1 MPTTTSSHIHI
12 RRLEFSDF
20 AFVRGLASE
29 QPNFTIPP
37 PYVLWL
43 LLKVHKN
50 VCLVAEDDRVGPVAY
65 LLAIPVLPPD
75 SLYVWQ
81 LAASDKGKRVNA
93 ARHLLQELRRQ
104 SLHMHIRRVMFSTL
118 PKSPMFRA
126 IRRYAAALFGARL
139 EVNSELPS
147 LIAPGESEYRVELA
161 RPKSRRQPKRV
172 PRDSRG

>member
-1 MPTTTSSHIHI
+1 MPTTTSSRILI

-50 VCLVAEDDRVGPVAY
+50 VCLVAEDDRIGPVGY
-65 LLAIPVLPPD
+65 LLAIPVHPPG

-93 ARHLLQELRRQ
+93 IRQLLQELRRI
-104 SLHMHIRRVMFSTL
+104 SLQARTRRMMFSTL
-118 PKSPMFRA
+118 PKSPTFRA
-126 IRRYAAALFGARL
+126 IQRYAAILFGARL
-139 EVNSELPS
+139 EVNGAVPS
-147 LIAPGESEYRVELA
+147 MIAPGESEYRVELL
-161 RPKSRRQPKRV
+161 QPKRQA
-172 PRDSRG
+172 RKITRRLEH